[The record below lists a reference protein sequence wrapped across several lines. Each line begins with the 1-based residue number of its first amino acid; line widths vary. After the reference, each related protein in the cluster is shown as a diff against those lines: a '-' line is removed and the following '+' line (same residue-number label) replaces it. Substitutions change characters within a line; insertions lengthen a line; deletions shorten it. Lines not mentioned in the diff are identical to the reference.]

1 VAARKKATSAK
12 TKARPAR
19 AAAPKAGRRGGAEAV
34 RVGILVGSRSDL
46 EVMENARAVLEGFGI
61 GVELRVASAHRQPEK
76 VRRYAT
82 EAAGRG
88 VRVLIAGAG
97 MAAHLAGALAA
108 HSALPVIGVPLAA
121 SPLGGL
127 DSLLSTAQMPAG
139 VPVATTAIGSA
150 GAKNAAHL
158 AARIL
163 ALGDAAIAR
172 RVQAYREEQARG

>member
-1 VAARKKATSAK
+1 
-12 TKARPAR
+12 
-19 AAAPKAGRRGGAEAV
+19 
-34 RVGILVGSRSDL
+34 
-46 EVMENARAVLEGFGI
+46 MENARLVLEEFGI
-61 GVELRVASAHRQPEK
+61 DSDLMVASAHRQPEK
-76 VRRYAT
+76 VRRTAT

-88 VRVLIAGAG
+88 VQVLIAGAG

-121 SPLGGL
+121 STLGGL

-163 ALGDAAIAR
+163 ALSDPRIAR
-172 RVQAYREEQARG
+172 RVAAYRDEQARG